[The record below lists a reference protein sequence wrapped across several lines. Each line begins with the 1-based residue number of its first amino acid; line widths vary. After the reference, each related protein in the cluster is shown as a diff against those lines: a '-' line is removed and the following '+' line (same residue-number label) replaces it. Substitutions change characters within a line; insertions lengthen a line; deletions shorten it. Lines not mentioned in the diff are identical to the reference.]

1 MPQYTGERYD
11 QMPRDPKPG
20 ASSTPCNAA
29 ALRKAQRR
37 LTQLYDTALEG
48 CGLRSTQL
56 TILVEL
62 AGRAGQPPT
71 MAELAVALVMDRSA
85 LGHNLRP
92 LQRDGL
98 VVLQEG
104 DADRRRRHIVLTS
117 RGKAKCQEALRR
129 WRVAQDRFE
138 QVFGQSE
145 AAALRATLLRIA
157 RDERLATLK
166 D

>member
-1 MPQYTGERYD
+1 MSREPT
-11 QMPRDPKPG
+11 PA
-20 ASSTPCNAA
+20 ASSTPCNAT

-48 CGLRSTQL
+48 SGLRSTQL

-62 AGRAGQPPT
+62 AGRAQQPPT
-71 MAELAVALVMDRSA
+71 MAELAAALVMDRSA

-92 LQRDGL
+92 LERDGL

-104 DADRRRRHIVLTS
+104 DADRRQRHVVLTS
-117 RGKAKCQEALRR
+117 KGKAKSQEALRR
-129 WRVAQDRFE
+129 WRTAQDRFE
-138 QVFGQSE
+138 QVFGRSE
-145 AAALRATLLRIA
+145 AAALRTTLLRIA
-157 RDERLATLK
+157 HEERLTTLK

>member
-1 MPQYTGERYD
+1 MSKDTKAEVGS
-11 QMPRDPKPG
+11 
-20 ASSTPCNAA
+20 APCNAT

-37 LTQLYDTALEG
+37 LTQLYDTALEQS
-48 CGLRSTQL
+48 GLRSTQL

-62 AGRAGQPPT
+62 AGRAQPPPT
-71 MAELAVALVMDRSA
+71 MAQLAAALVMDRSA

-92 LQRDGL
+92 LERDGL

-104 DADRRRRHIVLTS
+104 DADRRLRHVVLTS
-117 RGKAKCQEALRR
+117 KGRHKCQEAVRG
-129 WRVAQDRFE
+129 WRTAQDRFE
-138 QVFGQSE
+138 QVFGRAE

-157 RDERLATLK
+157 HDERLSTLR

>member
-1 MPQYTGERYD
+1 MPKDTNSETVS
-11 QMPRDPKPG
+11 
-20 ASSTPCNAA
+20 APCNAT

-37 LTQLYDTALEG
+37 LTQLYDTALEQT
-48 CGLRSTQL
+48 GLRSTQL

-62 AGRAGQPPT
+62 AGRGERPPT
-71 MAELAVALVMDRSA
+71 MAELAAALVMDRSA

-104 DADRRRRHIVLTS
+104 DADRRVRHVVLTS
-117 RGKAKCQEALRR
+117 KGRHKCQQAVRC
-129 WRVAQDRFE
+129 WRSAQERFE
-138 QVFGQSE
+138 QVFGRTE

-157 RDERLATLK
+157 HDERLATLK